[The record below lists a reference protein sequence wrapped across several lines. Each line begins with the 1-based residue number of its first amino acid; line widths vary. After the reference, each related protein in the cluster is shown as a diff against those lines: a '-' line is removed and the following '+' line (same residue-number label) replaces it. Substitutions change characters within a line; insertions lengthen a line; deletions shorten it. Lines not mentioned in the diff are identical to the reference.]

1 MRPTQLL
8 LKGRSAWKGPYFV
21 AFSGLREAII
31 NHVPIYTK
39 ARSCTI
45 LPNFVGAKF
54 LVHNG
59 KAYLPVVVTQD
70 MIGHKLGEFSHTRK
84 SAIHTGVKKNK

>member
-54 LVHNG
+54 L
-59 KAYLPVVVTQD
+59 D

-84 SAIHTGVKKNK
+84 SAIHTWYFLHIFLS